1 MPGENYISR
10 DEHAEFA
17 KRIDKEN
24 ETQNM
29 RIIALE
35 KAVEGISQI
44 TVNVERLAISME
56 NLTKEMEK
64 QGKKLEEIENTPKD
78 RYNTAVK
85 AAINTI
91 VGTVVG
97 ALIAA
102 LVMFLK

>member
-1 MPGENYISR
+1 MDNYITR
-10 DEHAEFA
+10 DEHSEFA

-24 ETQNM
+24 EIQNT
-29 RIIALE
+29 RLNALE
-35 KAVEGISQI
+35 KAVESINQI

-56 NLTKEMEK
+56 SLTKEIEK
-64 QGKKLEEIENTPKD
+64 QGKKLEDIENTPKD

-102 LVMFLK
+102 LVMFMK